1 MERHLIWFVAAG
13 HLFADISQGVVPT
26 LLPFFIVEY
35 NLSYAAAAGLV
46 SALSIASTVV
56 QPLFGYY
63 ADRHSRPWL
72 IPIGVLFAGYGVAF
86 CSLISNYY
94 FSIFAIIV
102 SGIGIAAF
110 HPEGARFVHILTGE
124 KKATGMSI
132 FAVGGQAG
140 IAIGPIITM
149 AVIGVWGLKGTLSLI
164 VPFTIVT
171 IFLAHQVLVYS
182 EDQISPKGRQVV
194 SATLAAK
201 DAWVPFILLT
211 ATVICRS
218 IIVYGLNTFIPLYW
232 INILHQSKAAGGTAL
247 SIMFGAGIIGT
258 LVGGR
263 LADKYGHRNIIL
275 TGFGTLIP
283 LSFVFVSIK
292 NVNVT
297 TALLVPIGVVL
308 LSTYSP
314 LVVLGQKYLPNRIG
328 FASGITLGVAV
339 AIGGIMAP
347 ILGYIADGYGIPTAM
362 TVLAFLPIL
371 GVILAFMLP
380 YPHSS

>member
-94 FSIFAIIV
+94 FSIFAIII

-149 AVIGVWGLKGTLSLI
+149 AVIGIWGLKGTLSLI

-292 NVNVT
+292 NVNVM

-347 ILGYIADGYGIPTAM
+347 ILGHIADGHGIPTAM